1 MEQDSLEERGPI
13 WSCIIHEEFL
23 FSVRFRCLAE
33 LGDYDP
39 VRYKPGYVSEFR
51 FLAHQS
57 TDLEAKIAELHKT
70 MR

>member
-1 MEQDSLEERGPI
+1 MHNAPI
-13 WSCIIHEEFL
+13 YFIYT
-23 FSVRFRCLAE
+23 AE

-39 VRYKPGYVSEFR
+39 QRYKPGYVGEFR

-57 TDLEAKIAELHKT
+57 PDLETKIAELHKT